1 MNKINNKINEVMTF
15 SEASEKW
22 GISIST
28 LRMMAR
34 TNRAIEGVDIRK
46 SGKVWLITIDA
57 MKRLYGEE
65 KE

>member
-1 MNKINNKINEVMTF
+1 MNKNKINEVMTF
-15 SEASEKW
+15 SEAAERW
-22 GISIST
+22 NISMST

>member
-1 MNKINNKINEVMTF
+1 MTF
-15 SEASEKW
+15 SEAAERW
-22 GISIST
+22 NISIST